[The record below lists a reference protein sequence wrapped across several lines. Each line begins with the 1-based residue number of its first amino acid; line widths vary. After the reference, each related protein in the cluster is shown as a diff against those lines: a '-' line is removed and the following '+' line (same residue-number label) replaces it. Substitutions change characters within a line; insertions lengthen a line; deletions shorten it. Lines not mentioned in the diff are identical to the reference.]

1 MELARASVR
10 PPQRLNIDCLSLPLV
25 KLKRSSKMMNSCRT
39 STGKDWYL
47 FLHGHDYRSALQDFV
62 FLAGPTPLKP
72 WRSHGVWFSREYPF
86 SRPQITD
93 VVHGYSERQLPLNM
107 LVLDYQWHYGPGD
120 VQDVAGCNQ
129 PKPGG
134 FYTDCTAGYG
144 GYVWNKK
151 LFPDPLDF
159 TEWLHN
165 DANLSLV
172 LNIHD
177 QCGIDVCQEG
187 YNVSA
192 VAAGIDPASKQPIP
206 CQMTNKT
213 YATSLTER

>member
-1 MELARASVR
+1 
-10 PPQRLNIDCLSLPLV
+10 
-25 KLKRSSKMMNSCRT
+25 
-39 STGKDWYL
+39 
-47 FLHGHDYRSALQDFV
+47 
-62 FLAGPTPLKP
+62 
-72 WRSHGVWFSREYPF
+72 VWFSREYPF

-93 VVHGYSERQLPLNM
+93 VIRGYSERQLPLNM

-134 FYTDCTAGYG
+134 FYNDCTAGFG

-177 QCGIDVCQEG
+177 PCGIDVCQEG